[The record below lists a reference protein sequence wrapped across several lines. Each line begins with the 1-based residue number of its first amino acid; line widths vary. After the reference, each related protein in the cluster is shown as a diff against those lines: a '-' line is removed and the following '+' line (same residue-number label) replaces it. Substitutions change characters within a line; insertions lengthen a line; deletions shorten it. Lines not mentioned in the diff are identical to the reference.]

1 MALKIDTKHYNSG
14 LPYIA
19 IEGLEKTKE
28 NEELATALVKALI
41 PEIYGDETLNN
52 WKRGV
57 LEIVLEIRYATNT
70 AEYHLLQQGIKN
82 DKALP
87 PDHPERSL
95 LY

>member
-14 LPYIA
+14 LPYIE
-19 IEGLEKTKE
+19 ISGLKKTKE
-28 NEELATALVKALI
+28 NEELATALVKALR
-41 PEIYGDETLNN
+41 PGIYGDETLNN
-52 WKRGV
+52 WKHG
-57 LEIVLEIRYATNT
+57 VLEIRYATNT
-70 AEYHLLQQGIKN
+70 TEYHLLQQGIKN